1 MIVFKSIKWKNFLS
15 YGEIETQVDLTGSK
29 ATLIIGDNGAGK
41 STMIDVLCYALY
53 GKAFRNIATT
63 QLVNSVNHNHMEA
76 EVEFTIGKHSYC
88 VRRGLKPRY
97 FEVYKDGS
105 LLNQEANAR
114 DYQDILEK
122 QILKINYKSFKQVV
136 VLGSSN
142 FVPFMQLRSQD
153 RKEVIEDLL
162 DIGIFSIMS
171 LLLKDKS
178 TENKD
183 ELSSVDSEMFI
194 LDNKI
199 DMLHEHIEQLES
211 LRSEEIAKK
220 KKEIEEISEEQKVIQ
235 KEIDSLKVTVE
246 ALKEQIQD
254 NDKVKDELARAQ
266 KVHSKMMDR
275 VKRLT
280 KQVEFYESHDTCP
293 TCMQP
298 LDEDHKH
305 SHIDEKSAKKVE
317 VEEGAEKLT
326 KIVDEFNEKINL
338 HVQVQEQI
346 NKQQHKII
354 DRQSIF
360 NSKNVLVEKL
370 KEQIDDVSGNEND
383 TEKNRKELI
392 GLDIERETVY
402 RRRAELV
409 REKNIIQ
416 VATKLLKD
424 SGIKAKII
432 KQYVPII
439 NKLINKY
446 LASMDFFVQFE
457 LDEQFNET
465 IRSRYRD
472 DFSYASFSEGEKMRI
487 DLALLFTWRAIAK
500 LKNSASTNL
509 LIMDEVFDSSLDTA
523 GTDEFMKI
531 VMDIVSDTNVF
542 IISHKTDQLVDK
554 FTNVIRFEKH
564 KNFSRMIE

>member
-1 MIVFKSIKWKNFLS
+1 MNIEESRFANDANSVHRILKTNIKKDPNTQEDEIIFGCGCFWGAEKCFWKLPGVVTTS
-15 YGEIETQVDLTGSK
+15 VGYAGGEKNNPTYYEVCSGLTGHS
-29 ATLIIGDNGAGK
+29 
-41 STMIDVLCYALY
+41 
-53 GKAFRNIATT
+53 
-63 QLVNSVNHNHMEA
+63 
-76 EVEFTIGKHSYC
+76 EV
-88 VRRGLKPRY
+88 VR
-97 FEVYKDGS
+97 
-105 LLNQEANAR
+105 
-114 DYQDILEK
+114 
-122 QILKINYKSFKQVV
+122 VV
-136 VLGSSN
+136 W
-142 FVPFMQLRSQD
+142 
-153 RKEVIEDLL
+153 
-162 DIGIFSIMS
+162 
-171 LLLKDKS
+171 DK
-178 TENKD
+178 
-183 ELSSVDSEMFI
+183 
-194 LDNKI
+194 
-199 DMLHEHIEQLES
+199 
-211 LRSEEIAKK
+211 
-220 KKEIEEISEEQKVIQ
+220 

-246 ALKEQIQD
+246 ALEEQIQD